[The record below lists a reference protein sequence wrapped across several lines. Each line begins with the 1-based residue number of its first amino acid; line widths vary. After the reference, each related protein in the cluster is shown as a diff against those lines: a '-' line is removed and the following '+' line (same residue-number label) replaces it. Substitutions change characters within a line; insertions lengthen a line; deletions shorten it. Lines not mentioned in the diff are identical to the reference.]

1 MDKPLDDDD
10 DDEEKQNR
18 GCLFED
24 MCDGALLPDAR

>member
-1 MDKPLDDDD
+1 MDKPLDDDE
-10 DDEEKQNR
+10 EEKQNR